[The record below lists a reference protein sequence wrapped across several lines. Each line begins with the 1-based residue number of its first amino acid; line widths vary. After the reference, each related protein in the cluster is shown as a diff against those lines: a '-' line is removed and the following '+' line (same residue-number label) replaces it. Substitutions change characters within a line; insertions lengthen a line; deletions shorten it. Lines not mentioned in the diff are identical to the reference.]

1 MYIFFRK
8 IDKKEEILIVQIYLS
23 MLETCDEWELNAK

>member
-1 MYIFFRK
+1 MYIFLRK
-8 IDKKEEILIVQIYLS
+8 IDKKEEILIVQIHLS